1 MRFSAKILLFL
12 SVFFIY
18 FNISNASLSISPLKH
33 EFTINAGNSKTA
45 TVKITNNSTDS
56 MTLYSSKED
65 FVAGDDTGTPKF
77 VKEEDQKNPELS
89 LTNWLKIENE
99 NITLAPGETRE
110 VKFSINVPVGA
121 EPGGH
126 YGAVFF
132 SPGTPSGA
140 QVAVVQR
147 LGVLVLINVPGD
159 VKIDGNLEQ
168 FSLQKKSGT
177 GYIDMTNFDD
187 FPISF
192 KVLFKNNGNIHLK
205 PKGKIEIIDENG
217 ETLKNIGKESITSTA
232 GAYIGEKM
240 VDYIPVN
247 DVLGNV
253 LPKSERR
260 FENDWEGFG
269 YSVLN
274 EDGTKSVKF
283 KNLTDYYASK
293 AAENQAYLQFWQSVH
308 ERKVT
313 KTFTAKLSL
322 DYEGKDKAKKEFS
335 QENKFKVTF
344 QEKYIGINYYIL
356 TFIIILLGGSLYY
369 FFILGPQ
376 RRLVRE
382 EELKKKIMEE
392 MKNNK

>member
-1 MRFSAKILLFL
+1 MRFSAKFFIFL

-18 FNISNASLSISPLKH
+18 FNVSNASLSISPLKH
-33 EFTINAGNSKTA
+33 EFTINQWTSKTA
-45 TVKITNNSTDS
+45 SVKITNNSANS

-65 FVAGDDTGTPKF
+65 FVAWDDTWTPKF
-77 VKEEDQKNPELS
+77 VKVEDQKNPELS

-110 VKFSINVPVGA
+110 VKFSINVPAWA
-121 EPGGH
+121 EPGWH
-126 YGAVFF
+126 YWAVFF
-132 SPGTPSGA
+132 SPGTPSWA

-147 LGVLVLINVPGD
+147 LWVLVLINVPGD
-159 VKIDGNLEQ
+159 VKIDWNLEK

-177 GYIDMTNFDD
+177 WMIDATSFDE

-192 KVLFKNNGNIHLK
+192 KVLFKNNWNIHLK
-205 PKGKIEIIDENG
+205 PKWKIEITDENW
-217 ETLKNIGKESITSTA
+217 ETLKNIWKESITSTA
-232 GAYIGEKM
+232 GAYIWEKM

-247 DVLGNV
+247 DVLWNV
-253 LPKSERR
+253 LPKSERK
-260 FENDWEGFG
+260 FENTWEWFW

-313 KTFTAKLSL
+313 KTFTAKLAL
-322 DYEGKDKAKKEFS
+322 NYEWKDKAKKEFNK
-335 QENKFKVTF
+335 ENKFQVTF
-344 QEKYIGINYYIL
+344 QEKYIWINYYIL
-356 TFIIILLGGSLYY
+356 TFIIILLWWSLYY
-369 FFILGPQ
+369 FFILWPK

-382 EELKKKIMEE
+382 EELKKKIMAE